1 MEESKIKIILVD
13 DHPVVRQGIA
23 KYLENEGDIE
33 ICGEAETANDAIKII
48 DETNPHL
55 AIIDISLKGGI
66 DGIELIKAV
75 KNRFPNVL
83 TLCLSMFEE
92 SVYAERAIRAG
103 AKGYIQKNM
112 EPDTI
117 VKAIHRIMEGKL
129 YLNEDIADKI
139 ISKMMHGG
147 SPKKG
152 SEQMDNLSNREFEVF
167 LHIGNGSNTRE
178 IAKIMNLSTHT
189 IESHRKNIK
198 DKLMLADMGELNKT
212 AIQWVLTHN
221 KKTDD

>member
-1 MEESKIKIILVD
+1 MEDTRIKIILVD

-23 KYLENEGDIE
+23 KYLEKEPDIE
-33 ICGEAETANDAIKII
+33 ICGEAETANEAIKII
-48 DETNPHL
+48 DEKNPHL

-112 EPDTI
+112 EPDNI

-139 ISKMMHGG
+139 ISKIMHGT

-152 SEQMDNLSNREFEVF
+152 NAQMDSLSNREFEVF
-167 LHIGNGSNTRE
+167 LHIGNGNNTRE

-212 AIQWVLTHN
+212 AIQWVLTHH
-221 KKTDD
+221 KDTES